1 MKHILCED
9 TMKLF
14 QRLLVAPAAL
24 GLMAPMAVNAD
35 TAFSST
41 TSLSGGAVFT
51 IGSVADGGTSDTE
64 EELYMQYGYG
74 LDVTSS
80 FTGEDMLYMGMETG
94 NASGPLASMDS
105 STGGTGAIT
114 LHSLFYAFPVG
125 DLSVTAG
132 PLVDQDD
139 VVAATTSAY
148 SDAFRLGSMP
158 YSLAGNETGPGVGV
172 AYSNDNGVVAS
183 VSFVS
188 VGGSSSTVGIGAD
201 NGDDVSTFTLGY
213 NGDGFGGGLVI
224 ASNDGEGG
232 TTGYDTFGGG
242 IYYSPESIDA
252 TFSVAYDTNDPE
264 TGADATD
271 LFIGVDYEVGPGT
284 LSAAYNTTDVDGSDT
299 LDSTGFEVSYTY
311 ALNDNVSITPGFFTV
326 EDTSTGGGQNQIDF
340 LSNGFFI
347 RCDNSNSNMG
357 NVTGNRYI
365 YMAFAQAPLVGS
377 NNVPCVAR

>member
-1 MKHILCED
+1 
-9 TMKLF
+9 MKLF

-24 GLMAPMAVNAD
+24 GLMAPVAVNAD

-114 LHSLFYAFPVG
+114 LHSLYYAFPVG

-132 PLVDQDD
+132 PLLDQDD

-158 YSLAGNETGPGVGV
+158 YSLAGNETGPGIGV
-172 AYSNDNGVVAS
+172 EYSNDNGVVAS

-188 VGGSSSTVGIGAD
+188 VGGASSTVGIGAD
-201 NGDDVSTFTLGY
+201 DGDDVSTFTLGY

-242 IYYSPESIDA
+242 IYYSPESIPA
-252 TFSVAYDTNDPE
+252 TISVAYDTNDPE

-271 LFIGVDYEVGPGT
+271 LFVGVDYEVGPGT
-284 LSAAYNTTDVDGSDT
+284 LSAAYNSTDVDGSDS

-311 ALNDNVSITPGFFTV
+311 AVNDSVTITPGFFTV
-326 EDTSTGGGQNQIDF
+326 EDTSTGDDDSG
-340 LSNGFFI
+340 
-347 RCDNSNSNMG
+347 
-357 NVTGNRYI
+357 VVVET
-365 YMAFAQAPLVGS
+365 AFS
-377 NNVPCVAR
+377 F

>member
-1 MKHILCED
+1 MKF
-9 TMKLF
+9 F

-24 GLMAPMAVNAD
+24 GLMAPIAVNAD

-51 IGSVADGGTSDTE
+51 VGSVADGGTTDTE

-105 STGGTGAIT
+105 SVGGTGAIT

-125 DLSVTAG
+125 DLEVTAG

-158 YSLAGNETGPGVGV
+158 YSLAGNETGPGIGV

-188 VGGSSSTVGIGAD
+188 VGGSDSKVGIGAD
-201 NGDDVSTFTLGY
+201 DGDDVSTFTLGY
-213 NGDGFGGGLVI
+213 DGDGFGGGLVI

-252 TFSVAYDTNDPE
+252 TFSVAYDTTDPE

-271 LFIGVDYEVGPGT
+271 LFVGVDYEVGPGT
-284 LSAAYNTTDVDGSDT
+284 LSAAYNSTDVDGSDS

-311 ALNDNVSITPGFFTV
+311 SLNDNVTLTPGFFTV
-326 EDTSTGGGQNQIDF
+326 EDTSTGD
-340 LSNGFFI
+340 
-347 RCDNSNSNMG
+347 DD
-357 NVTGNRYI
+357 TGVVLET
-365 YMAFAQAPLVGS
+365 AFS
-377 NNVPCVAR
+377 F

>member
-1 MKHILCED
+1 MKF
-9 TMKLF
+9 F

-24 GLMAPMAVNAD
+24 GLMAPVAVNAD

-114 LHSLFYAFPVG
+114 LHSLYYAFPVG

-132 PLVDQDD
+132 PLLDQDD

-158 YSLAGNETGPGVGV
+158 YSLAGGETGPGVGV
-172 AYSNDNGVVAS
+172 AYSGDNGVVAS

-188 VGGSSSTVGIGAD
+188 VGGSDSTVGIGAD
-201 NGDDVSTFTLGY
+201 DGDDVSTFTLGY
-213 NGDGFGGGLVI
+213 DGDGFGGGLVI
-224 ASNDGEGG
+224 ASNDGEAG
-232 TTGYDTFGGG
+232 TSGYDTFGGG
-242 IYYSPESIDA
+242 IYYSPESVPA
-252 TFSVAYDTNDPE
+252 TISVAYDTTDPE
-264 TGADATD
+264 TGSDATD
-271 LFIGVDYEVGPGT
+271 LFVGVDYEVGPGT
-284 LSAAYNTTDVDGSDT
+284 LSAAYNSTDVDGGSTEDV
-299 LDSTGFEVSYTY
+299 TGFEVSYTY
-311 ALNDNVSITPGFFTV
+311 AVNDSVTITPGFFTIEDNTGDDDSGVVV
-326 EDTSTGGGQNQIDF
+326 ETVFSF
-340 LSNGFFI
+340 
-347 RCDNSNSNMG
+347 
-357 NVTGNRYI
+357 
-365 YMAFAQAPLVGS
+365 
-377 NNVPCVAR
+377 